1 MKQAIFA
8 LYASPAEKEGLVFIY
23 EHILREK
30 NERKLVCTEMWFSA
44 FGLTGCGAEHLRY
57 SDHKTVR

>member
-8 LYASPAEKEGLVFIY
+8 LYASPAEKEGLFFSYMNTFCVK
-23 EHILREK
+23 K

-44 FGLTGCGAEHLRY
+44 FGLTGCGA
-57 SDHKTVR
+57 